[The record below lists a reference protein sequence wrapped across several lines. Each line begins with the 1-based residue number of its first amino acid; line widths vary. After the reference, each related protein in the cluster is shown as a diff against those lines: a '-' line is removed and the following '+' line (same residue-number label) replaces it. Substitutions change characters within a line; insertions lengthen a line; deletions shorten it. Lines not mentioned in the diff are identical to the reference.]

1 MKNNHKLG
9 AVLAVVGILTGLL
22 VFYMLAS
29 IYNPTMEGKI
39 LEGRPDEA
47 ITVQIVFALLGW
59 VGMTAGAIW
68 GAVLYGFLNKENWA
82 WFWGVVAATL
92 QILAGFF
99 PIIPPA
105 SVGLPTP
112 TVWIFLIA
120 FALWFAMLFIG
131 GVEKKIIAFAFVC
144 GLAYVLT
151 YMDGVGAISRYQT
164 VDESL
169 PNGMYAMGQMVNWWG
184 AAAWA
189 VFILGMIQRKSWI
202 IPVGIFAAMMS
213 MLGGF
218 PVGITDVI
226 RLGRFSMFLPA
237 PIISL
242 LLLVFILSPSGKRLL
257 TETSDESLSSKP
269 VRSTHKKT
277 GSIKGELDEPL
288 YSK

>member
-1 MKNNHKLG
+1 MQNNHKLG

-29 IYNPTMEGKI
+29 IYNPTMEGKV

-105 SVGLPTP
+105 SIGMPTP

-189 VFILGMIQRKSWI
+189 VFIFGMIKRKSWI

-237 PIISL
+237 PIIGL

-257 TETSDESLSSKP
+257 AEASDESLSSKP

-277 GSIKGELDEPL
+277 DSIKGELDEPL